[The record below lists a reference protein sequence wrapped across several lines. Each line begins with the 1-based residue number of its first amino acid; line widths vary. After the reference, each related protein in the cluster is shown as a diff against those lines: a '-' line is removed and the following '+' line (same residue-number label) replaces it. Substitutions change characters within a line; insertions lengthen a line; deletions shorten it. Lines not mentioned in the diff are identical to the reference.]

1 MRKTNTNSLIFC
13 IFVAYKPKTN
23 NNLQFHT
30 MIPISTIPPTTIMR
44 YTFLMLLG
52 LFLIGCSEE
61 KRSMSL
67 NESEVFFE
75 ETLASISKDHLK
87 DNIFYIGTEDGIV
100 YIYNSENQ
108 HLEKITTAFDR
119 IYKIVRDSAGNYWI
133 GTRNMGLFCC
143 DLKGDSLCVKKRH
156 GRFYIPLKSKKTQY
170 SAYDISV
177 HNSTVYVATS
187 HGLYYVPKET
197 DVNDS
202 TLTIIFPSRY
212 KDAPENICPVGTRSI
227 QPYKNQYLFCASD
240 SGLLRVNLSNNNVE
254 KLFSRKTHNVAIH
267 DDSICSLVGD
277 SLLVTDIDG
286 KPKESYAL
294 KLPAQ
299 IYYYDK
305 TEGTNY
311 FISNHY
317 IQLVK
322 DKDLKNP
329 DKFMVV
335 PSQKS
340 IRTKCRNIIE
350 KDLSNRRSLLVTV
363 HSVSRVGHHQD
374 VFNSDG
380 NVRLACTDDDNIYY
394 LIGTKV
400 YRQKKGE
407 TEATQ
412 FKDIPKG
419 VKDISFMEVLNDT
432 LYYVDANH
440 EIYKAKLYS
449 NYFLNSILSWDHI
462 IRQNP
467 KSKFEVTAI
476 GKDAENVYVGVRD
489 GFRNINN
496 INKNIPLADPTTKE
510 TIKDP
515 FITKFASNGD
525 QLLFCTLNDGV
536 FFGKNNSFTRT
547 LKGSAPYTFIRDM
560 GIDSLQNVKHILTNR
575 GYFIINNDSSFTKE
589 AELSGYNRLLVLDST
604 HVYGIPSFGIT
615 NLCDSLKRYFIDIQF
630 NPMACLV
637 FDNKVIAGSSNGVY
651 VFSTDLSKENSIET
665 AGTYY
670 RVKFNDQNYFSRTN
684 ILIFI
689 IVIVSIIIG
698 LWWHDRYK
706 MSRHAVRTFKD
717 GLVLRLNELNSVR
730 EHLDTGTTTE
740 LDGLIS
746 EVESVD
752 ISGKKIA
759 LAQLRNISL
768 RIMKLT
774 GKVPSMLIQI
784 LQEQI
789 REIKKSGLDNAA
801 NQIDKTNKAI
811 KNHTLSSLSNQIKEN
826 SQWLSGATST
836 LSILSSY
843 KSLFSKL
850 PLIPEV
856 TDEISKILHSAAS
869 PDKKIANI
877 EKLSRKIND
886 KSSKD
891 NIKEYIDKKIKE
903 CGTAQ
908 SDFFEKSMFHTTL
921 GLIKDNYLDIKNRI
935 DAADDMTELMKL
947 IFIIDRQLS
956 IFLVLWEIRNL
967 LPKYDEANTTYEKKI
982 KKIDNR
988 EKEGKY
994 ALKGEANRKKD
1005 EDEGKKLL
1013 GALKEISSN
1022 IIKNIDELYKIFA
1035 SGSEMTFLK
1044 KLGISIKESNGG
1056 QFMQANLLA
1065 LLMTG
1070 TNIPVSRFRNL
1081 FEVNE
1086 QSLRR
1091 VKRDLVTLLESE
1103 KKTSIV
1109 IEYAQNNET
1118 SIAGLILEL
1127 KDMVSDDR
1135 RQLNE

>member
-1 MRKTNTNSLIFC
+1 
-13 IFVAYKPKTN
+13 
-23 NNLQFHT
+23 
-30 MIPISTIPPTTIMR
+30 
-44 YTFLMLLG
+44 
-52 LFLIGCSEE
+52 
-61 KRSMSL
+61 
-67 NESEVFFE
+67 
-75 ETLASISKDHLK
+75 
-87 DNIFYIGTEDGIV
+87 
-100 YIYNSENQ
+100 
-108 HLEKITTAFDR
+108 
-119 IYKIVRDSAGNYWI
+119 
-133 GTRNMGLFCC
+133 
-143 DLKGDSLCVKKRH
+143 
-156 GRFYIPLKSKKTQY
+156 
-170 SAYDISV
+170 
-177 HNSTVYVATS
+177 
-187 HGLYYVPKET
+187 
-197 DVNDS
+197 
-202 TLTIIFPSRY
+202 
-212 KDAPENICPVGTRSI
+212 
-227 QPYKNQYLFCASD
+227 
-240 SGLLRVNLSNNNVE
+240 
-254 KLFSRKTHNVAIH
+254 
-267 DDSICSLVGD
+267 
-277 SLLVTDIDG
+277 
-286 KPKESYAL
+286 
-294 KLPAQ
+294 
-299 IYYYDK
+299 
-305 TEGTNY
+305 
-311 FISNHY
+311 
-317 IQLVK
+317 
-322 DKDLKNP
+322 
-329 DKFMVV
+329 
-335 PSQKS
+335 
-340 IRTKCRNIIE
+340 
-350 KDLSNRRSLLVTV
+350 
-363 HSVSRVGHHQD
+363 
-374 VFNSDG
+374 
-380 NVRLACTDDDNIYY
+380 
-394 LIGTKV
+394 
-400 YRQKKGE
+400 
-407 TEATQ
+407 
-412 FKDIPKG
+412 
-419 VKDISFMEVLNDT
+419 
-432 LYYVDANH
+432 
-440 EIYKAKLYS
+440 
-449 NYFLNSILSWDHI
+449 
-462 IRQNP
+462 
-467 KSKFEVTAI
+467 
-476 GKDAENVYVGVRD
+476 
-489 GFRNINN
+489 
-496 INKNIPLADPTTKE
+496 
-510 TIKDP
+510 
-515 FITKFASNGD
+515 
-525 QLLFCTLNDGV
+525 
-536 FFGKNNSFTRT
+536 
-547 LKGSAPYTFIRDM
+547 
-560 GIDSLQNVKHILTNR
+560 
-575 GYFIINNDSSFTKE
+575 
-589 AELSGYNRLLVLDST
+589 
-604 HVYGIPSFGIT
+604 
-615 NLCDSLKRYFIDIQF
+615 
-630 NPMACLV
+630 
-637 FDNKVIAGSSNGVY
+637 
-651 VFSTDLSKENSIET
+651 
-665 AGTYY
+665 
-670 RVKFNDQNYFSRTN
+670 
-684 ILIFI
+684 
-689 IVIVSIIIG
+689 
-698 LWWHDRYK
+698 

-730 EHLDTGTTTE
+730 EHLDTETTTE

-752 ISGKKIA
+752 ISGKKKA

-801 NQIDKTNKAI
+801 DQIDKTNKAI
-811 KNHTLSSLSNQIKEN
+811 KNHTLSSLSNQIEKN

-843 KSLFSKL
+843 ESLFSKL

-869 PDKKIANI
+869 PDKKIDNI

-982 KKIDNR
+982 KKIENR
-988 EKEGKY
+988 EKEGEY
-994 ALKGEANRKKD
+994 AKKGEAFRKKD

-1091 VKRDLVTLLESE
+1091 VKRNLVTLLESE
-1103 KKTSIV
+1103 KTTCIV

-1135 RQLNE
+1135 RLLNE

>member
-1 MRKTNTNSLIFC
+1 MRKTNINSFIFC

-23 NNLQFHT
+23 NNLQFHA
-30 MIPISTIPPTTIMR
+30 MIPISTIPTTTIMR

-75 ETLASISKDHLK
+75 ETLASISKDHLE

-108 HLEKITTAFDR
+108 HLEKITTPFDR

-202 TLTIIFPSRY
+202 TLMILFPSRY

-227 QPYKNQYLFCASD
+227 QPYKKQYLFCASD
-240 SGLLRVNLSNNNVE
+240 SGLLRVNLANNNVE
-254 KLFSRKTHNVAIH
+254 KLFLQKTHNVAIH
-267 DDSICSLVGD
+267 DDSIYSLVGD

-350 KDLSNRRSLLVTV
+350 NDLPNRQSLLVTL

-400 YRQKKGE
+400 YRQKKDE
-407 TEATQ
+407 TGATQ

-615 NLCDSLKRYFIDIQF
+615 SLCDSMERYFIDIQF
-630 NPMACLV
+630 SPMACLI

-651 VFSTDLSKENSIET
+651 VFSTDLSKENGIET

-670 RVKFNDQNYFSRTN
+670 RVKFNDQDYYSRTN

-730 EHLDTGTTTE
+730 EHLDTETTTE

-752 ISGKKIA
+752 ISGKKKA

-801 NQIDKTNKAI
+801 DQIDKTNKAI
-811 KNHTLSSLSNQIKEN
+811 KNHTLSSLSNQIKKN

-843 KSLFSKL
+843 ESLFSKL

-869 PDKKIANI
+869 PDKKIDNI

-982 KKIDNR
+982 KKIENR
-988 EKEGKY
+988 EKEGEY
-994 ALKGEANRKKD
+994 AKKGEAFRKKD

-1091 VKRDLVTLLESE
+1091 VKRNLATLLESE
-1103 KKTSIV
+1103 KTTSIV

-1135 RQLNE
+1135 RLLNE

>member
-1 MRKTNTNSLIFC
+1 
-13 IFVAYKPKTN
+13 
-23 NNLQFHT
+23 

-52 LFLIGCSEE
+52 LILISCSEE

-75 ETLASISKDHLK
+75 ETLASISKDYLK

-108 HLEKITTAFDR
+108 HLKKITTAFDR
-119 IYKIVRDSAGNYWI
+119 IYKVVRDSAGNYWI

-143 DLKGDSLCVKKRH
+143 DLKGDSLCVKKKH

-177 HNSTVYVATS
+177 HNSIVYVATS

-202 TLTIIFPSRY
+202 TLTILFPSRY

-240 SGLLRVNLSNNNVE
+240 SGLLRVNLSTNNLE
-254 KLFSRKTHNVAIH
+254 KLFSRKTHNVVIH
-267 DDSICSLVGD
+267 DDSIYSLVGD
-277 SLLVTDIDG
+277 SLLVTDING
-286 KPKESYAL
+286 KPKESFAL

-317 IQLVK
+317 ILLVK
-322 DKDLKNP
+322 DQDLKNP

-350 KDLSNRRSLLVTV
+350 NDLPNRQSLLVTA

-380 NVRLACTDDDNIYY
+380 NVRLACTDDNNIYY

-407 TEATQ
+407 TGATQ
-412 FKDIPKG
+412 FKDIPKE
-419 VKDISFMEVLNDT
+419 VKDVSFMEVLNDT

-462 IRQNP
+462 IRQSP

-476 GKDAENVYVGVRD
+476 GKDAENVYAGVRD

-515 FITKFASNGD
+515 FITKFAANGD
-525 QLLFCTLNDGV
+525 KLLFCTLNDGV
-536 FFGKNNSFTRT
+536 FFGKNNSFTRA
-547 LKGSAPYTFIRDM
+547 LNGSAPYTFIRDM
-560 GIDSLQNVKHILTNR
+560 GIDSLKNVKHLLTNR

-589 AELSGYNRLLVLDST
+589 AEISGYNRLLLLDST

-615 NLCDSLKRYFIDIQF
+615 NLRDSMERYFIDIQF

-637 FDNKVIAGSSNGVY
+637 FGNKVIAGSSNGVY
-651 VFSTDLSKENSIET
+651 VFSTDLSKENGIET
-665 AGTYY
+665 VGTYY
-670 RVKFNDQNYFSRTN
+670 RVKFHDQDYFSRTN

-706 MSRHAVRTFKD
+706 MSRHAVLTFKD

-730 EHLDTGTTTE
+730 EHLDTETTTE

-752 ISGKKIA
+752 ISGKKKA

-774 GKVPSMLIQI
+774 GKVPYKLIHI

-801 NQIDKTNKAI
+801 NQIDKTNAAI
-811 KNHTLSSLSNQIKEN
+811 KSHTLSSLSNQIKKN

-836 LSILSSY
+836 LNILSSY

-850 PLIPEV
+850 PLISGV
-856 TDEISKILHSAAS
+856 TDEISKILHSDDS
-869 PDKKIANI
+869 PYKKIDNI

-891 NIKEYIDKKIKE
+891 NIKEYIDKKIEE
-903 CGTAQ
+903 CVTAQ
-908 SDFFEKSMFHTTL
+908 SDFFEESMFHTTL
-921 GLIKDNYLDIKNRI
+921 GLIKDNYLGIKNRI
-935 DAADDMTELMKL
+935 DADDDMTELMKL
-947 IFIIDRQLS
+947 IFTIDRQLS
-956 IFLVLWEIRNL
+956 IFLVLRKIRDL

-982 KKIDNR
+982 KEIENR
-988 EKEGKY
+988 GKEGDY
-994 ALKGEANRKKD
+994 VLKGEAVRKKD

-1035 SGSEMTFLK
+1035 NGSEMTFLK

-1056 QFMQANLLA
+1056 QFMQASLLA

-1103 KKTSIV
+1103 KETSIV
-1109 IEYAQNNET
+1109 IEYAQKNET

-1127 KDMVSDDR
+1127 KGMVSDDK